1 MILDPLSPTPQL
13 QLASNLSPYV
23 PQVGFQK
30 RTRHLLGLHTQLEL
44 ILAGVSLLLVALLL
58 GCLVALGVQYHR
70 GRWAHACHLAVGALE
85 ACSSVV
91 ASCPQLVFLLPTF
104 LLSWPLS
111 KHLPFPD

>member
-1 MILDPLSPTPQL
+1 MILDPLSPPHL
-13 QLASNLSPYV
+13 QLASNLSPCV

-70 GRWAHACHLAVGALE
+70 GRWAHACHLAEALDAFSSVGA
-85 ACSSVV
+85 SF
-91 ASCPQLVFLLPTF
+91 PQLVFLLPTF